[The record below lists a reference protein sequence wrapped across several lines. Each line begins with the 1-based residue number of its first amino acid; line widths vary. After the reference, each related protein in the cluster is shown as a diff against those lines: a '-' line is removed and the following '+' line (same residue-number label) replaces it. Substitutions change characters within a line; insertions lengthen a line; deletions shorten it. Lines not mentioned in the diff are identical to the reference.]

1 MQVGHAITTAS
12 HGSLGGISI
21 VPVPTGKQI
30 AYLRHSQIIVFLHR
44 YAALPYHLA
53 CIIQAHGPQTET
65 KFGITTQLFVKPRLC
80 LGRTECSAISIHHAV
95 VLQHSRQWHKVG
107 WRHFPY
113 HQPHGRQYQLI
124 HYFVKIK
131 NMRATHLHPDRRN
144 RHVRLLP
151 AATEGTY
158 AQHSRMWAA
167 SASAAW
173 SMATSGTSLAAEML
187 LFDSKL

>member
-80 LGRTECSAISIHHAV
+80 LGRTECSAKAYITPSSCKIAANGRRSDGDISLTI
-95 VLQHSRQWHKVG
+95 
-107 WRHFPY
+107 
-113 HQPHGRQYQLI
+113 
-124 HYFVKIK
+124 
-131 NMRATHLHPDRRN
+131 
-144 RHVRLLP
+144 
-151 AATEGTY
+151 
-158 AQHSRMWAA
+158 
-167 SASAAW
+167 
-173 SMATSGTSLAAEML
+173 SLAVDNTNL
-187 LFDSKL
+187 SITL